1 MMIREKH
8 KVLVQFAITFAL
20 TRGNIC
26 PLLGGS
32 VDPEAS
38 TSITEGCQH
47 GFLSNLDKE
56 GARFP
61 TGASDS
67 YSLVSSGWSESA
79 NKFTTEQKVRI
90 SNLPSNAD
98 SLPGALSDNETTER
112 ATMGQEEA
120 DQENFGA
127 VGFKSGETQTS
138 DEGITTENASRKPRK
153 KKKNKKNR
161 KAKQLVSKQDD
172 GKFLSPLEKS
182 AVDVQKSPPP
192 QPDQNLTPS
201 YMARKNINQKLDEVN
216 QKEGHCRRLGNL
228 ISDSTDGESGAP
240 TRLPKISIPQTAD
253 TVTGFSGLV
262 KYILEDEIEIEENM
276 KEKGLKRLE
285 MALQPYQSTNSG
297 EIYPGVIKGKWSDVV
312 HKSQPSLQEII
323 KILKQIESSKDGVS
337 KDKLTGLLNNKCSDF
352 ASKIFEAHL
361 QLLNNQNHLP
371 LHKLSYEDYNGLKF
385 MWNLNPEL
393 VLIELK
399 KRQTSCIGISKSELH
414 RRIITF
420 TNQVMQKTIVE
431 NWGLIKNSFI
441 ERKKYKP
448 SFLNKFEKYFR
459 LQQEFPKT
467 ILASEEQYLEEYPK
481 DLRAKNPYETTE
493 KLLQS
498 VISDFEEFRRNQV
511 ATDLIKHVP
520 KWELSQEVRKD
531 LRKAEKYNGV
541 VFWNVFHFIHYLGL
555 GKQDDI
561 DSWDSPKVIKSIET
575 LNMIVSSPDWYSDI
589 DWHQSADRF
598 WLKRVFKEEYDQKL
612 KRLCEKGKTIRTW
625 ECCSENHSDC
635 CSCPK
640 TLDFQ
645 AGENLTDHQMI
656 VNLIHL
662 REEEKLRVGEH
673 GLNEKILLL
682 IKILRDKHTSKLDGH
697 TNWQAVWNHFP
708 PEIEL
713 TSDLQEFAQLWI
725 NEVFP

>member
-1 MMIREKH
+1 MMREKH

-47 GFLSNLDKE
+47 GFLSNLDEE
-56 GARFP
+56 GAGFP

-138 DEGITTENASRKPRK
+138 DEDITTENASRKPRK

-161 KAKQLVSKQDD
+161 KAKQVVFKQGDEN
-172 GKFLSPLEKS
+172 SPSLLAKN
-182 AVDVQKSPPP
+182 AVDVQKSPPS
-192 QPDQNLTPS
+192 QPDQNFNPP
-201 YMARKNINQKLDEVN
+201 YMAIKNIDQKLDEVN
-216 QKEGHCRRLGNL
+216 QKEDHCRRLGNL
-228 ISDSTDGESGAP
+228 FSDSTDGESEAP
-240 TRLPKISIPQTAD
+240 TRLPKFSSIPQTAD

-262 KYILEDEIEIEENM
+262 KCILEEEIEIEENM
-276 KEKGLKRLE
+276 KEKGLKRLK
-285 MALQPYQSTNSG
+285 MAFQPYQSANSG

-352 ASKIFEAHL
+352 ASKIFETHL
-361 QLLNNQNHLP
+361 QLFNNQNHLP

-385 MWNLNPEL
+385 VWNLNPEL
-393 VLIELK
+393 VLIELE

-498 VISDFEEFRRNQV
+498 V
-511 ATDLIKHVP
+511 
-520 KWELSQEVRKD
+520 WELSQEENK
-531 LRKAEKYNGV
+531 
-541 VFWNVFHFIHYLGL
+541 
-555 GKQDDI
+555 
-561 DSWDSPKVIKSIET
+561 
-575 LNMIVSSPDWYSDI
+575 MI
-589 DWHQSADRF
+589 
-598 WLKRVFKEEYDQKL
+598 
-612 KRLCEKGKTIRTW
+612 
-625 ECCSENHSDC
+625 
-635 CSCPK
+635 
-640 TLDFQ
+640 
-645 AGENLTDHQMI
+645 
-656 VNLIHL
+656 LIHGTHP
-662 REEEKLRVGEH
+662 K
-673 GLNEKILLL
+673 
-682 IKILRDKHTSKLDGH
+682 
-697 TNWQAVWNHFP
+697 
-708 PEIEL
+708 
-713 TSDLQEFAQLWI
+713 
-725 NEVFP
+725 